1 MSNFDQCTSENDN
14 VPNTAK
20 SHRSLVEIKNA
31 REIRTSEAL
40 RIKDEQIRILSN
52 QNNTLIEAIEKGE
65 EEISALQLEKSHVD
79 DENRNLRDNNFNLQ
93 SKAKVTLAE
102 YEKLDEGTAE
112 REQKLIAIEAQH
124 NEVVRLLEAEEEK
137 NCRLAEDFD
146 FNQRE
151 LRDVKVK
158 HTCIEN
164 DFKSTSEDLSKL
176 TKTCE
181 LQCEEIRLLKS
192 EVNAVKTQMSE
203 LTMKSSIEIES
214 LQEQLRVRKEKQY
227 QLLER
232 LQNQEEARRQAEDQV
247 SSLEEKIRNLHTK
260 STSTEEQ
267 LRLEISSKL
276 GQVDQNKQLSDNN
289 ESLSEKNKEITGKLQ
304 RLDQDQVRMEAEAR
318 ENGEQLRE
326 MAEKVFQLLERL
338 KLAELGKARSMEALR
353 SKEDEV
359 YGLKKKLSGL
369 AKEHS
374 KETKRK
380 AQMHAEKIVLEDQI
394 RDLKKHNLQL
404 GQRCKEEARLKVKMD
419 DGKREAEVKV
429 RTLNSRLS
437 FLLNK
442 LQADEEARG
451 VQKAEIEKLQVQVE
465 TCKKSIGALEAELD
479 NSIKKCNENEESLR
493 KKVTE
498 VQSIRIKLE
507 TLQQLYSE
515 DNQMKEELKT
525 ERLAGNGHNALLAG
539 GRLRFFVDSKP
550 SLGVFV
556 LKGKNA
562 KDREWLEK
570 NQCNAFMKKASK
582 SQNKQD
588 VLLHKIAEIYGVVI
602 TREEDIEN
610 LSENAKKQADDNDK
624 LKRKLSLLYERL
636 EIEEESK
643 RRTLLKY
650 INAVKASVSLGEP
663 GCEKNREE
671 VGSIGAGKI
680 LLPEV
685 SHSYH

>member
-79 DENRNLRDNNFNLQ
+79 DENRNLRESNFNLQ

-380 AQMHAEKIVLEDQI
+380 AQMHAEKTVLEDQI

-465 TCKKSIGALEAELD
+465 TCKKTIGALEAELD

-515 DNQMKEELKT
+515 DNQTKEELKT
-525 ERLAGNGHNALLAG
+525 ERPAGNGHNALLAG

-680 LLPEV
+680 VLPEV